1 MSTTAIKKLFEDS
14 KRRKIM
20 VQRKTKQVYPEE
32 EMIIIND
39 QKLKDSFQIMKYWN
53 GSHSQLISFYN
64 NLNEEEYHYAMAN
77 RDEFPYEIKA
87 MLWPDEFNPPL
98 GKKCHLKVVELTED
112 GYRRILLDKM
122 KKREKLIE
130 ERMSTMTF
138 DPMPRSHLETTLVG
152 LKNILETKEK
162 QLEEVKKSIDTGKYM
177 TPSKRVSAVQ
187 NNPAVVS
194 LSKAI
199 QEIKNEIEKTD
210 QRLKVLRDEWE
221 RDERYRLRHKIEQ
234 ELTMSGL

>member
-14 KRRKIM
+14 KRRKIIL
-20 VQRKTKQVYPEE
+20 QKKTNKVIPEE
-32 EMIIIND
+32 QMIVIND
-39 QKLKDSFQIMKYWN
+39 QKLKDAIEIIKHWD
-53 GSHSQLISFYN
+53 GGHSELISFYN
-64 NLNEEEYHYAMAN
+64 NLNDEEYHYAMAN
-77 RDEFPYEIKA
+77 RDSFPYEIKA

-98 GKKCHLKVVELTED
+98 GKNSTLKVRELTEE
-112 GYRRILLDKM
+112 GYRRLLLDKM

-138 DPMPRSHLETTLVG
+138 DPMPRSHLETALVG

-199 QEIKNEIEKTD
+199 QEIKNELEKTD

-221 RDERYRLRHKIEQ
+221 RNERYRLRHKIEQ